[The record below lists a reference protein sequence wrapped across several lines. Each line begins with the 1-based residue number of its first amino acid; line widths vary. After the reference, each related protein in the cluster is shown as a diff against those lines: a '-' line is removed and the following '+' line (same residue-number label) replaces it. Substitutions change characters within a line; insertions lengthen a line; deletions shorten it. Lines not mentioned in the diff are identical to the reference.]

1 MYSMYSNGKVDQ
13 IIDDQNRIEQT
24 IIEQNVIVQNIMEKD
39 KK

>member
-1 MYSMYSNGKVDQ
+1 MYSMYSNGKVYQ